1 MGVGNKLF
9 LFLESNNS
17 LSLIVHLFLF
27 QVDATASSI
36 PELERQIEKLSK
48 VLCSNLPGAGA
59 WGWER
64 IYHLVSWAPDD
75 NQFYREAENHCPT
88 PIYWTESLF
97 RNVFFIPLPFHCL
110 PSVSSSFEKS
120 CFIHPRCFEQS
131 PWVRTATDA
140 ATGCCPIWLVSLWKE
155 QRRA

>member
-1 MGVGNKLF
+1 MGVGNTLLLF
-9 LFLESNNS
+9 LDSNNS
-17 LSLIVHLFLF
+17 LPLVVHLFLL

-48 VLCSNLPGAGA
+48 VLCFLPPRNWGCGLGENLSLCELGPG
-59 WGWER
+59 W
-64 IYHLVSWAPDD
+64 Y
-75 NQFYREAENHCPT
+75 QFYREAESHCPS

-97 RNVFFIPLPFHCL
+97 GNVFFIPFSFHCL
-110 PSVSSSFEKS
+110 HSVSSSFEKS
-120 CFIHPRCFEQS
+120 CFTHPRCFEQS

-140 ATGCCPIWLVSLWKE
+140 ATGCCPTWLVSLWKE